1 MSRTAH
7 TVDPSEGILEAE
19 IRRLEETRAPDYIA
33 EGWALDFLEDVLAE
47 MRRQEITRA
56 ELARRMGVS
65 RSAVTQMFD
74 KQGHNLTLLTMAR
87 LAAALEAD
95 VDVRL
100 RPTAKT
106 RAAKTTRSQPTPQ
119 RKARLRVAEN

>member
-7 TVDPSEGILEAE
+7 TVDRREGILEAE
-19 IRRLEETRAPDYIA
+19 IRRLEETRAPHYIA

-95 VDVRL
+95 VDVQL
-100 RPTAKT
+100 RP
-106 RAAKTTRSQPTPQ
+106 AAKTARYQAGTPRKTR
-119 RKARLRVAEN
+119 RRVAER